1 MEYILASK
9 SPRRKEL
16 MSLISKDFLVISED
30 IDEKVSYILSPI
42 EAVKDISYRKGVEI
56 AKNHPNSVVISADT
70 IVVFNN
76 EIIGKPKDSND
87 AKKILQKL
95 SNNTHEVITG
105 YSIFYKDK
113 RVTNTVTTLVTFNKL
128 NENLI
133 KEYIAT
139 NSPLDKAGAYGIQ
152 DSELFPIIKNIVG
165 SYNNV
170 VGFPVEEIILDIKKL
185 IVWFVFS
192 FLRKK

>member
-185 IVWFVFS
+185 IV
-192 FLRKK
+192 